1 MQVLSSLEF
10 EYSGVMFVSVGF
22 LCWFLVLQCQ
32 QLVTRRVAVADIWL
46 LSQSRAVCME
56 LPWVTHGRLIVAC
69 GRRCGVVALW
79 RCGVVALWHC
89 GVVALRVFTDY
100 IGVLVMEGGG
110 GGGGGGGGVSR

>member
-32 QLVTRRVAVADIWL
+32 QLVTRGLAAADIWL

-69 GRRCGVVALW
+69 GR
-79 RCGVVALWHC
+79 HC

-110 GGGGGGGGVSR
+110 GGGGVSR